1 MFNPEFL
8 ATENND
14 PNDENDLIQYL
25 QKQSPE
31 VLQRVAKSA
40 SEDIQEIIRH
50 NVQGLLGMLPSDQ
63 FDVKITSSKD
73 NIRAPT
79 TRVDTRLVGVKSEN
93 YNFNLTTN

>member
-14 PNDENDLIQYL
+14 PNEGNDLIQYL

-50 NVQGLLGMLPSDQ
+50 NVQGCWECFLLINLML
-63 FDVKITSSKD
+63 
-73 NIRAPT
+73 R
-79 TRVDTRLVGVKSEN
+79 
-93 YNFNLTTN
+93 

>member
-31 VLQRVAKSA
+31 VLQRVC
-40 SEDIQEIIRH
+40 
-50 NVQGLLGMLPSDQ
+50 LLYTSPSPRD
-63 FDVKITSSKD
+63 S
-73 NIRAPT
+73 
-79 TRVDTRLVGVKSEN
+79 
-93 YNFNLTTN
+93 

>member
-40 SEDIQEIIRH
+40 SELLDIMFKVFLECFLQI
-50 NVQGLLGMLPSDQ
+50 
-63 FDVKITSSKD
+63 
-73 NIRAPT
+73 
-79 TRVDTRLVGVKSEN
+79 
-93 YNFNLTTN
+93 NLM